1 MAGDPAEPVQTTGEL
16 LEPRVVDGR
25 LSEPA
30 GLAAAV
36 RTVFAAQDDDGAGL
50 DLARRYAGHLATTA
64 VERGLVGPREVPR
77 LWERHVLNCAV
88 VGELLPPAALVVDV
102 GSGAGLPGLCLA
114 LARPD
119 ATVVL
124 VEPLE
129 RRATWLGE
137 VVEDLGIGRRVRV
150 VRARAEEVA
159 PGRPGALPAADV
171 VTARAVAPLE
181 RLAGWCLPLAR
192 RGGVLLALK
201 GRSAAEEVE
210 AARPALAR
218 LGGLDPQVL
227 EVGSGLVA
235 APTTVVSVTVG
246 AAPHPVGGA
255 RGGEDVGGRSRA
267 ARQRARKPRG

>member
-1 MAGDPAEPVQTTGEL
+1 MPPAAPEAGRLAEPPE
-16 LEPRVVDGR
+16 
-25 LSEPA
+25 
-30 GLAAAV
+30 LAAAA
-36 RTVFAAQDDDGAGL
+36 RAVFGGGDDGEGGV

-129 RRATWLGE
+129 RRATWLSE
-137 VVEDLGIGRRVRV
+137 VVEDLGLVRRVRV

-201 GRSAAEEVE
+201 GRTAAEELL
-210 AARPALAR
+210 AARAALER
-218 LGGLDPQVL
+218 LGGRDPEVVQV
-227 EVGSGLVA
+227 GTGLVPV
-235 APTTVVSVTVG
+235 PTTVVSVTVG

-267 ARQRARKPRG
+267 ARERARKPRG